1 MEVKV
6 TLDMR
11 GLTAG
16 INAAAQYSKRTLP
29 QIVNTSAYWIARNTM
44 NSMPFVTIA
53 QIDKEMGTVVSAKI
67 GVRGNPLKNKKVY
80 SSSRMVSATFG
91 GKTKMVPFA
100 ALLVASMASKNPHK
114 VRNILKLTEN
124 PFKGVPKVMGNA
136 FMRMLVDKLI
146 KKKHSSIKFLLA
158 GWVQA
163 VRILAPFAVQTFARQ
178 NRGSMENAKNYYG
191 TDLGTAMPAQEG
203 FTCAAE
209 IVNYVGMSGSAEKEY
224 NDALLRYGTGP
235 LQNAINREGKIQ
247 MDYALDHAGGEL
259 RGVVQ
264 KHWS

>member
-1 MEVKV
+1 MDIKV

-11 GLTAG
+11 GLNAG
-16 INAAAQYSKRTLP
+16 ITAAAQYSKRTLP

-44 NSMPFVTIA
+44 NSMPFVQIA

-67 GVRGNPLKNKKVY
+67 GVRGKPLKNKKTY
-80 SSSRMVSATFG
+80 SSSRMVSVTSG
-91 GKTKMVPFA
+91 GKTKLVPIA
-100 ALLVASMASKNPHK
+100 VLLVASMASKNPNK

-124 PFKGVPKVMGNA
+124 PYKGVPRVMGRA
-136 FMRMLVDKLI
+136 FMKMLVDKLI

-163 VRILAPFAVQTFARQ
+163 IRILAPLAVQKFTRSGG
-178 NRGSMENAKNYYG
+178 GSMVNAKNYYG

-203 FTCAAE
+203 FTCTAE
-209 IVNYVGMSGSAEKEY
+209 IVNYVGMAGSADKEY

-247 MDYALDHAGGEL
+247 MDYALKHAGGEL
-259 RGVVQ
+259 MGVVQ